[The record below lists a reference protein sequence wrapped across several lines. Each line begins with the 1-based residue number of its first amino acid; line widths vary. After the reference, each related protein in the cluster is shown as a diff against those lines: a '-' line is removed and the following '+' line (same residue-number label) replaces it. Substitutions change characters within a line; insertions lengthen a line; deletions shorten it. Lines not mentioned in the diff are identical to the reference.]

1 MRTTRDEIFMARQEL
16 NRITEKIKR
25 MDRKDPDNR
34 TKWAMVNSERQEM
47 ERKIEGF
54 YRQLEEEYKNGTY
67 VPAIGDERYSSFPNK
82 RAIDSL
88 RSGYYDAFGKDPS
101 ITYCGSDPMF
111 NDPSLYVLAN
121 HYKIGGGQIPFEL
134 KITSEDREIAKD
146 KEASVLATFA
156 SKHFK
161 LADSDK
167 YIGLVASFIHGY
179 TDEDINL
186 IYTDGALENIHFS
199 RIDKSD
205 YPFCVKRRY
214 YQFFH
219 NLFDNLGRNIVYVGD
234 SMKDGVPLDEIQ
246 EVEES
251 FIDSDHRIIAR
262 RNNMSEEELN
272 NLNSDIR
279 RKVLERH

>member
-1 MRTTRDEIFMARQEL
+1 MV
-16 NRITEKIKR
+16 KIYVTPTCSSC
-25 MDRKDPDNR
+25 RKAK
-34 TKWAMVNSERQEM
+34 KW
-47 ERKIEGF
+47 
-54 YRQLEEEYKNGTY
+54 LEEHNVKYK
-67 VPAIGDERYSSFPNK
+67 
-82 RAIDSL
+82 
-88 RSGYYDAFGKDPS
+88 
-101 ITYCGSDPMF
+101 
-111 NDPSLYVLAN
+111 
-121 HYKIGGGQIPFEL
+121 
-134 KITSEDREIAKD
+134 EIN
-146 KEASVLATFA
+146 LLTT
-156 SKHFK
+156 K
-161 LADSDK
+161 L
-167 YIGLVASFIHGY
+167 

-186 IYTDGALENIHFS
+186 IYTDGALENIYFS

-251 FIDSDHRIIAR
+251 FIDSDHRIIAK